1 MEDMIRAIAALLVV
15 LAAILGLGYALRRFS
30 AGRINAEGRASDRR
44 VLEWRGLDA
53 RRKLV
58 VVRWDDREHLLCL
71 SPAGDCVVSSRNA
84 PEFKIVPDQTDDE
97 GGSL

>member
-30 AGRINAEGRASDRR
+30 AGRINAEGRASDLR

-58 VVRWDDREHLLCL
+58 VVRWDDREHQSTSNSERRAHQGIVHWLEC
-71 SPAGDCVVSSRNA
+71 SPPHVLPSPPSS
-84 PEFKIVPDQTDDE
+84 P
-97 GGSL
+97 